1 VLNDAYSGQRVVVK
15 AGGVVIV
22 AAAPAVLLERAP
34 R

>member
-15 AGGVVIV
+15 GGAVAIA